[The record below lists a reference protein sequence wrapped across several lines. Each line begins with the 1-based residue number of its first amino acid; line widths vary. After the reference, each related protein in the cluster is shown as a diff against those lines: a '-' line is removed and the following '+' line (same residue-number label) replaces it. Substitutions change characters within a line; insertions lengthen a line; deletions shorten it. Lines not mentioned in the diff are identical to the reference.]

1 MSCPRILR
9 STSLRLGTALLLI
22 LGAGA
27 FGAYGEQPAPG
38 SSASA
43 LEKPF
48 MVEWVYK
55 VKWGH
60 DQEFWQLFKKYQI
73 AILNYQKRTGD
84 VLSYKVYRPAI
95 HTSEDSRWEYR
106 VDIVFKNKLVWGRS
120 DEIGRQIFPDQATYK
135 REENRR
141 WELTEAHWDLPIRE
155 IDPNGSGE

>member
-1 MSCPRILR
+1 MSHRIIAQDK
-9 STSLRLGTALLLI
+9 SWRLGVVLLLV
-22 LGAGA
+22 LAA
-27 FGAYGEQPAPG
+27 AARSVYGQQPG
-38 SSASA
+38 ASA
-43 LEKPF
+43 PALDKPF

-60 DQEFWQLFKKYQI
+60 DEEFWQLFKKYQI
-73 AILNYQKRTGD
+73 AILNYQKQTGD

-106 VDIVFKNKLVWGRS
+106 ADIVFKNKLVWGRS

>member
-1 MSCPRILR
+1 MTQREILQGK
-9 STSLRLGTALLLI
+9 SFPFGAVLFLLLA
-22 LGAGA
+22 AGA
-27 FGAYGEQPAPG
+27 VGYGQQPNA
-38 SSASA
+38 SASA
-43 LEKPF
+43 LDKPF

-60 DQEFWQLFKKYQI
+60 DEEFWQLFKKYQI
-73 AILNYQKRTGD
+73 AILNYQKQTGD
-84 VLSYKVYRPAI
+84 VLSYKVYRPGI

-106 VDIVFKNKLVWGRS
+106 VDILFKNKLVWGRS